1 MSHNHHNNNYTNY
14 SKPQTASV
22 VEPEVIEE
30 VVAPVV
36 EETVVNTVMQADG
49 VTPAH
54 PVPETDPVTEDSEP
68 DGILGVVTE
77 CAKLNVRKEPSTEAD
92 VVTTLLIGTEVM
104 VDIFESTEEF
114 YKVTTGAGVE
124 GYCMKKFI
132 NID

>member
-1 MSHNHHNNNYTNY
+1 MSHNHHNHNYTNY
-14 SKPQTASV
+14 SKPQTAPV
-22 VEPEVIEE
+22 VEPEVKDE
-30 VVAPVV
+30 VIAPVV
-36 EETVVNTVMQADG
+36 EETVETKVEETVVAP
-49 VTPAH
+49 T
-54 PVPETDPVTEDSEP
+54 PETPVDSEP